1 MAPEALTNADRTG
14 KPRDRARTMSALGP
28 HAVVSPCSVFRG
40 LEPHQSTCPRLPQP
54 QEVDSGGP
62 PCAPVTYVWSWDS
75 TQTRVEKVGEGEPAL
90 VSHKHVTLCPL
101 LSWGAP
107 RQQAQVGVSF
117 PLPGGP
123 ETAGLRW
130 EVASPF
136 LGAPR

>member
-1 MAPEALTNADRTG
+1 
-14 KPRDRARTMSALGP
+14 MSALGP